1 MIEQRGR
8 GKGWNRGKG
17 KGRHPGGKAGII
29 TQMKIENLRYY
40 RDCVTAQKI
49 TVPFTSC
56 EKCSQN
62 MLDGTAK
69 CPSCY
74 ISMEAWSDNRIAT
87 EVCRL
92 ESRAAEINTQQS
104 NLESI
109 V

>member
-1 MIEQRGR
+1 
-8 GKGWNRGKG
+8 
-17 KGRHPGGKAGII
+17 
-29 TQMKIENLRYY
+29 MKIENLRYY

-74 ISMEAWSDNRIAT
+74 ISMEAWSDNRIARSLPAGKP
-87 EVCRL
+87 CR
-92 ESRAAEINTQQS
+92 RDQYTTIQP
-104 NLESI
+104 
-109 V
+109 

>member
-1 MIEQRGR
+1 
-8 GKGWNRGKG
+8 
-17 KGRHPGGKAGII
+17 
-29 TQMKIENLRYY
+29 MKIENLRYY

-74 ISMEAWSDNRIAT
+74 ISMEACSPTIA
-87 EVCRL
+87 
-92 ESRAAEINTQQS
+92 
-104 NLESI
+104 
-109 V
+109 